1 MVERKDISGFMLMRD
16 PDGMI
21 NLQVIADGSDNMSVV
36 TVDAFNI
43 DIAGMLDSLMTALDV
58 EHSIADTAAEVI
70 NAADAEDTGTAGNS
84 EYGEL

>member
-43 DIAGMLDSLMTALDV
+43 DIAGMLDSLMVALDV
-58 EHSIADTAAEVI
+58 EHSIADTAVEVI
-70 NAADAEDTGTAGNS
+70 NAVESEDTGTAGNS